1 MNQLRNIAAQL
12 EEALNTIGY
21 QPDQDFDD
29 PAFADQH
36 VADSKLTSTEDVA
49 AANKEEVY
57 SLKEKDNSSGIE
69 DDCDRVEKEKLDDGS
84 NIE

>member
-21 QPDQDFDD
+21 QPDQDIDD
-29 PAFADQH
+29 PASADQH
-36 VADSKLTSTEDVA
+36 VADSKLASTEDVA
-49 AANKEEVY
+49 AANKEEVD

-69 DDCDRVEKEKLDDGS
+69 DDCDRVDKEKLDDGS